1 MHLQRSRQRH
11 GHARLLLHRVAT
23 VAIAPLALVMVTGT
37 TSNAAGLSPVDTVMP
52 VFSHPTNITN
62 PLFPVSAVPSIVLLG
77 EADGERTKFEITRLP
92 LRKIIDWN
100 GQRINTV
107 VSQFTAFTNGR
118 IHESA
123 LDYFAQAD
131 DGSVWYLGEDVSNYD
146 NGVVVDHKGT
156 WLAGRDGPGGMI
168 MPAHPAVGD
177 VFHSENIPGLVFE
190 EDTVTATGLT
200 VSTPSGPVSG
210 AIRIREV
217 LMDGTREDKVY
228 APGYGQLTAVD
239 LDVSGSE
246 TLALAVP
253 TDARP
258 SATPDQ
264 LETLL
269 ETADDLATSAQ
280 LQDGDEMRSTVDEM
294 LTAWHEYQSTGVPE
308 LLDNQL
314 TEALQSLSDDVDA
327 GRLPDVRSPAVEVT
341 QATLDVLLR
350 HRPPV
355 EIDLGRVHAW
365 ATQLGV
371 DAAAQ
376 DQGAVAGDVASIE
389 TTWTRVRSATDR
401 LIAKRADRLLVRLHA
416 AVDQSDF
423 AAAARIA
430 GKLQGVVEQGEGHH

>member
-1 MHLQRSRQRH
+1 MHLHRSHH
-11 GHARLLLHRVAT
+11 GRGLTRLRSCVASVT
-23 VAIAPLALVMVTGT
+23 IAPLALVGAMGT
-37 TSNAAGLSPVDTVMP
+37 TAHATVTRPVDTTRP

-62 PLFPVSAVPSIVLLG
+62 PLFPVSAVPSIVLFG
-77 EADGERTKFEITRLP
+77 QADGERTKFEITRLQV
-92 LRKIIDWN
+92 RKTIDWN
-100 GQRINTV
+100 DQHIETV

-177 VFHSENIPGLVFE
+177 VFHSENIPGLVYE

-228 APGYGQLTAVD
+228 APGYGQLTAID

-253 TDARP
+253 TDTRP
-258 SATPDQ
+258 SGTPED
-264 LETLL
+264 LETVL
-269 ETADDLATSAQ
+269 EGAGDLATSHRTE
-280 LQDGDEMRSTVDEM
+280 DGDEMRATVGEM
-294 LTAWHEYQSTGVPE
+294 QTAWDHYQSTRVPA
-308 LLDNQL
+308 LVDTQV
-314 TEALQSLSDDVDA
+314 TEALRSLAEDVNA
-327 GRLPDVRSPAVEVT
+327 GQLPDIRHTAVEVT

-350 HRPPV
+350 HRPPS
-355 EIDLGRVHAW
+355 EIDLARVRAW

-376 DQGAVAGDVASIE
+376 DQGAVTGDVASID
-389 TTWTRVRSATDR
+389 TTWTRVRATTDR
-401 LIAKRADRLLVRLHA
+401 SITKRADRLLIRLHT
-416 AVDQSDF
+416 AVDRSDLGT
-423 AAAARIA
+423 ATRLANTLAHLLDHDQRR
-430 GKLQGVVEQGEGHH
+430 H

>member
-1 MHLQRSRQRH
+1 
-11 GHARLLLHRVAT
+11 
-23 VAIAPLALVMVTGT
+23 MVTGAT
-37 TSNAAGLSPVDTVMP
+37 AHAAVARPVDTTRP

-77 EADGERTKFEITRLP
+77 QADGERTKFEITRLP
-92 LRKIIDWN
+92 SRKTIDWN
-100 GQRINTV
+100 GQHIETV

-156 WLAGRDGPGGMI
+156 WQAGRDGPGGMI

-200 VSTPSGPVSG
+200 VSTPSGSVSG

-253 TDARP
+253 TDTHP
-258 SATPDQ
+258 SATPQ
-264 LETLL
+264 ELETVL
-269 ETADDLATSAQ
+269 EGAADLATSNQ
-280 LQDGDEMRSTVDEM
+280 SEHGDEMRATVADM
-294 LTAWHEYQSTGVPE
+294 LAAWHHYQSTGVPALVE
-308 LLDNQL
+308 TQL
-314 TEALQSLSDDVDA
+314 TEALQSLAEDVDA
-327 GRLPDVRSPAVEVT
+327 GQIPKIRQTAVEVT

-350 HRPPV
+350 HRPP
-355 EIDLGRVHAW
+355 A
-365 ATQLGV
+365 
-371 DAAAQ
+371 
-376 DQGAVAGDVASIE
+376 
-389 TTWTRVRSATDR
+389 
-401 LIAKRADRLLVRLHA
+401 
-416 AVDQSDF
+416 
-423 AAAARIA
+423 
-430 GKLQGVVEQGEGHH
+430 